1 VVARPKEGE
10 LIDLGIKDRKAAVA
24 AASGGLGFAAAAALA
39 AEGVQVAICGRS
51 ESHLKAAIDRID
63 GHVIPLVADVGTADG
78 AAGFVRSACEA
89 LGQVDILVANA
100 GGPPVGTFAST
111 PVDGYVQ
118 ALRLNLLS
126 VVEMCMVA
134 VPEMQSRGWGRVIA
148 VTSMG
153 ARQPIPGMIASNT
166 ARAGVT
172 GFLKTLAGEIAGD
185 GVTVNSLLPGTHA
198 TDRIRSMFGDDLSGL
213 AANIPVARVGVPAD
227 FGAVVAF
234 LSSEAAGYITGS
246 SIPVDGGACLGL
258 L

>member
-1 VVARPKEGE
+1 VE
-10 LIDLGIKDRKAAVA
+10 
-24 AASGGLGFAAAAALA
+24 
-39 AEGVQVAICGRS
+39 VAICGRS
-51 ESHLKAAIDRID
+51 ESRLKTAVDRID
-63 GHVIPLVADVGTADG
+63 GEVIPLVVDVATAEG
-78 AAGFVRSACEA
+78 AADFVRSAREA
-89 LGQVDILVANA
+89 MGHVDILVANA

-111 PVDGYVQ
+111 AMDGYVQ
-118 ALRLNLLS
+118 ALWLNLLS

-153 ARQPIPGMIASNT
+153 VRQPIPGMIASNT

-185 GVTVNSLLPGTHA
+185 GVTVNSVLPGTHA
-198 TDRIRSMFGDDLSGL
+198 TPRIRGMFGEDLSGL
-213 AANIPVARVGVPAD
+213 AAAIPVARVGVPSD

-234 LSSEAAGYITGS
+234 LSSEPAGYITGS
-246 SIPVDGGACLGL
+246 TIPVDGGACLGL